1 LQAQDEAIRPSP
13 AGRRKIVLA
22 TTIAETSLTI
32 EGIEAVIDTGLKRVP
47 RFDPAA
53 GMTSLETVRV
63 SQASAEQRKGRA
75 GRLGPGHC
83 YRLWPEVETKG
94 P

>member
-1 LQAQDEAIRPSP
+1 M
-13 AGRRKIVLA
+13 
-22 TTIAETSLTI
+22 
-32 EGIEAVIDTGLKRVP
+32 IDTGLKRVP

-75 GRLGPGHC
+75 GRLGPGRVIGFGQKPKRGHLQPMMN
-83 YRLWPEVETKG
+83 RKSVSADLSGLVLELARWGVHHS
-94 P
+94 